1 MNKDGLNSHKH
12 IISGITAGSI
22 AEEMGLEP
30 GDAILSINGNEIE
43 DIFDYQFYSMESE
56 LKVVVLTKDGEECLL
71 EIEKDEDEDL
81 GIVFDNGLM
90 DNYRSC
96 HNKCIFCFIDQNP
109 PGMRESLY
117 FKDDDSR
124 LSFLQGNYVTL
135 TNMSDH
141 DVERIIKYNL
151 SPINISFHTMN
162 PELRCRMLHNRF
174 AGESLKKVDR
184 FYEAGIT
191 MNGQIVLCPGWND
204 GDELEYSIKELMK
217 YLPVLESVSVVPVG
231 LTRFRD
237 GLEPLRTFTPDECGD
252 VIDLI
257 EKYQK
262 EAFDKSGLHF
272 IHASDEFYIVAGREL
287 PESSRYDDYRQI
299 DNGVG
304 KARFIIDDF
313 KETLEKIK
321 KMPEMQQDKRNRT
334 VSTITGTL
342 TEKMTLGFAA
352 ELEEA
357 FPWLK
362 INVYTILNDFY
373 GHGITVTGLLV
384 GNDIISQLKGKD
396 LGERLYIP
404 ENCVRSGSDEFL
416 DDVRLPG
423 LEDALQCSASIV
435 KSSGRDFC
443 LAMLGM
449 RE

>member
-1 MNKDGLNSHKH
+1 
-12 IISGITAGSI
+12 
-22 AEEMGLEP
+22 
-30 GDAILSINGNEIE
+30 
-43 DIFDYQFYSMESE
+43 
-56 LKVVVLTKDGEECLL
+56 
-71 EIEKDEDEDL
+71 
-81 GIVFDNGLM
+81 
-90 DNYRSC
+90 
-96 HNKCIFCFIDQNP
+96 
-109 PGMRESLY
+109 MRESLY

-162 PELRCRMLHNRF
+162 PELRGKMLHNRF
-174 AGESLKKVDR
+174 AGEALKKVDR

-204 GDELEYSIKELMK
+204 GDELEFSIKELMK

-231 LTRFRD
+231 LTRFRE
-237 GLEPLRTFTPDECGD
+237 GLEPLRAFTPEECGD

-262 EAFDKSGLHF
+262 EAFEKSGFHF

-287 PESSRYDDYRQI
+287 PESTRYDDYRQI

-313 KETLEKIK
+313 HETLEKIK
-321 KMPEMQQDKRNRT
+321 TMPEMQGNRESRT

-342 TEKMTLGFAA
+342 TEKMTLGFKE

-384 GNDIISQLKGKD
+384 GNDIIAQLKGKD

-423 LEDALQCSASIV
+423 LEDALQCSTSIV

-443 LAMLGM
+443 FAMLGM
-449 RE
+449 RG

>member
-1 MNKDGLNSHKH
+1 MEHKH
-12 IISGITAGSI
+12 VVGSVLSGSI
-22 AEEMGLEP
+22 AEELGLEP
-30 GDAILSINGNEIE
+30 GDKIISINGNIIE
-43 DIFDYQFYSMESE
+43 DIFDYQFYSQDEE
-56 LKVVVLTKDGEECLL
+56 LNVLVETKDGEECML
-71 EIEKDEDEDL
+71 EIEKDADEDL

-124 LSFLQGNYVTL
+124 LSFLQGNYITL

-162 PELRCRMLHNRF
+162 PELRCKMLHNRF
-174 AGESLKKVDR
+174 AGDALKKVDK

-204 GDELEYSIKELMK
+204 GAELEYSIKELMK

-231 LTRFRD
+231 LTKFRD
-237 GLEPLRTFTPDECGD
+237 GLEKLTTFDAKGCGE

-262 EAFDKSGLHF
+262 IAYEKYGLHF

-287 PESSRYDDYRQI
+287 PEAERYDGYRQI

-304 KARFIIDDF
+304 KARLVIDEF
-313 KETLEKIK
+313 NETLERVKAI
-321 KMPEMQQDKRNRT
+321 PGIFDHEERC
-334 VSTITGTL
+334 VSTITGIL
-342 TEKMTLGFAA
+342 TSEMTNKQA
-352 ELEEA
+352 EALMKE

-362 INVYTILNDFY
+362 VNVYTILNDFY

-384 GNDIISQLKGKD
+384 GNDIINQLKGKD
-396 LGERLYIP
+396 LGQRLYLP
-404 ENCVRSGSDEFL
+404 ENCVRSGDDIFL
-416 DDVRLPG
+416 DDVRVP
-423 LEDALQCSASIV
+423 EVETSLQCGISIV
-435 KSSGRDFC
+435 KSSGRDFVYC
-443 LAMLGM
+443 MLGLD
-449 RE
+449 R